1 MELVQ
6 RLTNRLTH
14 AREFSLTLLQDFSTD
29 ANWTFQL
36 HEGGNHALWFL
47 GHIATTD
54 NFMIT
59 LVSAD
64 LSEVPENYPALF
76 GIGSTPSTE
85 INDYPPVEEI
95 KAYCQDRRNTL
106 LEILAG
112 LTDDDLATETPDG
125 APEFMPDF
133 ASVFE
138 AAIWHEGLHT
148 GQLSMLRRA
157 LGFAPIV

>member
-14 AREFSLTLLQDFSTD
+14 AREFSLTMLQDFTTD
-29 ANWTFQL
+29 EDWTFQL
-36 HEGGNHALWFL
+36 HEGGNHALWFI
-47 GHIATTD
+47 GHISTTD

-59 LVSAD
+59 LIGPEQSQ
-64 LSEVPENYPALF
+64 VPENYPALF
-76 GIGSTPSTE
+76 GIGSTPSPE
-85 INDYPPVEEI
+85 ISDYPPLEEL
-95 KAYCQDRRNTL
+95 KSYCQERRNTL
-106 LEILAG
+106 LGILAG
-112 LTDDDLATETPDG
+112 LTDDDLANETPDG

-157 LGFAPIV
+157 RGFPPIV

>member
-14 AREFSLTLLQDFSTD
+14 AREFSLMLLQDFSTD
-29 ANWTFQL
+29 EDWTFQL
-36 HEGGNHALWFL
+36 HDGGNHALWFL

-59 LVSAD
+59 LVDPNHSN
-64 LSEVPENYPALF
+64 VPKGYPALF
-76 GIGSTPSTE
+76 GIGSTPSPE
-85 INDYPPVEEI
+85 ISDYPSIEEV
-95 KAYCQDRRNTL
+95 KSYCQERRNTL
-106 LEILAG
+106 LAILAR

-138 AAIWHEGLHT
+138 TAIWHEGLHT
-148 GQLSMLRRA
+148 GQLSMLRRVR
-157 LGFAPIV
+157 GFAPVV

>member
-6 RLTNRLTH
+6 RLVSRLKH
-14 AREFSLTLLQDFSTD
+14 AREFSLLMLQDFSTSD
-29 ANWTFQL
+29 DWTFQL
-36 HEGGNHALWFL
+36 HDGGNHALWFL
-47 GHIATTD
+47 GHIGTTD

-59 LVSAD
+59 LVAPEK
-64 LSEVPENYPALF
+64 SEIPQAYPPLF
-76 GIGSTPSTE
+76 GIGSTPSPDIE
-85 INDYPPVEEI
+85 DYPPVEEI
-95 KAYCQDRRNTL
+95 QSYCQGRRDTL
-106 LEILAG
+106 LEILES
-112 LTDDDLATETPDG
+112 LTDSDLATETPEG

-157 LGFAPIV
+157 RGFAPIV